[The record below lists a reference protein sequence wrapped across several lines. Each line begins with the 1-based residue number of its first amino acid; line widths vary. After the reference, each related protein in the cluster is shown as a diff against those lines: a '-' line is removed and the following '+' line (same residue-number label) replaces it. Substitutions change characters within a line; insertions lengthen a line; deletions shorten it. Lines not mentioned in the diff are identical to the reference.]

1 MLAMRRHEKDFIL
14 RRDAKYGDDMKKQA
28 SEFAAA
34 IENSRIPEAAKTEL
48 KQKLADYQADF
59 SAWMRAALAL
69 AGDLKAM
76 T

>member
-1 MLAMRRHEKDFIL
+1 
-14 RRDAKYGDDMKKQA
+14 MKKQA